1 MSDYNDGHRARL
13 DKKSNIVGFENL
25 EEHEQ
30 LEKFLFAVEKRR
42 DTNKLAHRLIERFG
56 GLYGVLSASVD
67 DLVKVEGVGNRMAQV
82 LHDIYDFMGSAER
95 SKLCGG
101 KNFPVFKTMEDIGN
115 YAKTLFY
122 NKLTEN
128 LYMVSLNSRYMAYR
142 FNNISR
148 GSSQEAPVYIPE
160 ILKLALRN
168 EANAVVIA
176 HNHPSGN
183 LTPSQADIDITI
195 DLYNGFRAIE
205 IEFVDHIIVGG
216 GEYVSMKEL
225 GIF

>member
-95 SKLCGG
+95 SRLC
-101 KNFPVFKTMEDIGN
+101 
-115 YAKTLFY
+115 
-122 NKLTEN
+122 
-128 LYMVSLNSRYMAYR
+128 
-142 FNNISR
+142 
-148 GSSQEAPVYIPE
+148 
-160 ILKLALRN
+160 
-168 EANAVVIA
+168 
-176 HNHPSGN
+176 
-183 LTPSQADIDITI
+183 
-195 DLYNGFRAIE
+195 
-205 IEFVDHIIVGG
+205 
-216 GEYVSMKEL
+216 
-225 GIF
+225 